1 MTSALAATL
10 FLVLIGVHLSW
21 SKCQRIVCYY
31 IKDHNYLMEP
41 YQVNPKLCTHIVISP
56 YSVNKH
62 NELTT
67 VISYVNDEVIEDL
80 ILLKAKSDF
89 KILLAIQVDELFGS
103 FVAMYSSD
111 SSRKSFITKL
121 IQQLRAKEVDG
132 VKIDEQLHPGG
143 NKEEFTRF
151 IADIFKAFRKEA
163 NEKGKHR
170 LLLSVGLPSD
180 VSFLEEYYDI
190 PSLAKNVDMLDVNT
204 FYFKVPESTENPK
217 YHSPLRTQNSSD
229 TNTIVY
235 VEEYVASKNI
245 SKELVNFGLSTMVF
259 VYESENGGPYSL
271 IKIDHYKAHC
281 RNYNAGS
288 KWISQQDEKG
298 LLKQF
303 DTRNHR
309 YYTLFNKYQF
319 QSFLDEEKNLIDKVV
334 FILEHGYSGVVVK
347 ALNYDEFT
355 NEFTEGMCM
364 KGSFPLMKAINQYCP
379 RY

>member
-1 MTSALAATL
+1 
-10 FLVLIGVHLSW
+10 
-21 SKCQRIVCYY
+21 
-31 IKDHNYLMEP
+31 MEP

-56 YSVNKH
+56 YSVNKY

-67 VISYVNDEVIEDL
+67 VISYVNDEVIEEL

-103 FVAMYSSD
+103 FVAMYSSE

-151 IADIFKAFRKEA
+151 IADIFKAFRREA
-163 NEKGKHR
+163 DENGRHR

-204 FYFKVPESTENPK
+204 FYFKVPESAENPK

-229 TNTIVY
+229 TSTIVY

-245 SKELVNFGLSTMVF
+245 NKELVNFGVSTMAL
-259 VYESENGGPYSL
+259 VYKSENGGPYSL
-271 IKIDHYKAHC
+271 IKIDHYTEHC
-281 RNYNAGS
+281 RNTNAGS
-288 KWISQQDEKG
+288 KWISQEPESG
-298 LLKQF
+298 LLRQYN
-303 DTRNHR
+303 TRNNR
-309 YYTLFNKYQF
+309 YNTLYNKYQF
-319 QSFLDEEKNLIDKVV
+319 LSFLDEETNLIDKVRYV
-334 FILEHGYSGVVVK
+334 LEHGYGGVVVK
-347 ALNYDEFT
+347 ALNYDELT
-355 NEFTEGMCM
+355 VDLEGMCM
-364 KGSFPLMKAINQYCP
+364 KGTFPLMKAINQYCQ
-379 RY
+379 